1 MKTPQRL
8 QPLIEAGL
16 VDIGVRQLMSG
27 KEAMVNVV
35 CCGGET
41 RRAKV
46 YKEARQRSLP
56 QAVHDTENR
65 KNPQIKMRLIKASS
79 RSQSSK
85 ARGR

>member
-1 MKTPQRL
+1 
-8 QPLIEAGL
+8 
-16 VDIGVRQLMSG
+16 MSG
-27 KEAMVNVV
+27 EEAMANVV
-35 CCGGET
+35 CCGDET

-46 YKEARQRSLP
+46 YKEASQRSFR
-56 QAVHDTENR
+56 QAVDDTENR